1 MSIRAIATTVVLT
14 ASSLIALSGAAMAAI
29 PPAHLAPSS
38 ITIHRSG
45 VAPEPPGK
53 CDNAPPSPCPPGS
66 R

>member
-1 MSIRAIATTVVLT
+1 
-14 ASSLIALSGAAMAAI
+14 MAAI
-29 PPAHLAPSS
+29 PAAHLAPST